1 MGVESAVLLGLPGQ
15 EARRWAQGWQAAR
28 SWEAK
33 GGALSVFCG
42 GGKGG
47 LLGESVRYQELG
59 NEEPVGG
66 GLRGGF
72 KGSLFV
78 LEVIAGLAVESG
90 AFVARVLFVL
100 EVIAGLAVDCLSGAF
115 MARVLQPPCMLG
127 APVHVGC
134 PRQSQPGHA
143 RQVE

>member
-1 MGVESAVLLGLPGQ
+1 MT
-15 EARRWAQGWQAAR
+15 
-28 SWEAK
+28 

-42 GGKGG
+42 GGMGE

-59 NEEPVGG
+59 DEEPFGG

-90 AFVARVLFVL
+90 AFVARVLFL
-100 EVIAGLAVDCLSGAF
+100 SITCSCLFKLLQKTTCGWSNSSKKNGSILYPLDGTPAQIAADQPLLHISSSPEGNSRRDRQ
-115 MARVLQPPCMLG
+115 ARTRKAM
-127 APVHVGC
+127 
-134 PRQSQPGHA
+134 PRG
-143 RQVE
+143 